1 MPNTFTKVS
10 ADSADTASGISQRRN
25 NINMFVIGEK
35 INALNTAV
43 YESIVSGDFS
53 PIVSLAILQA
63 ESGADALD
71 INFGPDIKN
80 GEAIMK
86 ELVMLIKQHVDVPL
100 CLNGTPE
107 IIEAGLAAHKG
118 RAIINGVT
126 GERERMERLLDLAHE
141 FNASVIGMA
150 VPGNGYAECTDSRC
164 VIAVDIAEQ
173 ATRRGID
180 VSDIYMDPVLSSF
193 AVSPDALLNAAG
205 SIRAFK
211 EMLPGVKTLVGLS
224 NISQGIRKKN
234 RHIINNTTLGVMAG
248 AGLDAAIL
256 NPLDRV
262 VTETSKTL
270 KLLCRSGVY
279 CDAYL
284 CG

>member
-1 MPNTFTKVS
+1 ML
-10 ADSADTASGISQRRN
+10 
-25 NINMFVIGEK
+25 VIGEK
-35 INALNTAV
+35 INGLNTVV
-43 YESIVSGDFS
+43 YEGIVSGYLS
-53 PIVSLAILQA
+53 PIVSLAILQI

-71 INFGPDIKN
+71 INLGPDLRN

-86 ELVMLIKQHVDVPL
+86 ELVMLIQQHVDVPL
-100 CLNGTPE
+100 CLNGTPG
-107 IIEAGLAAHKG
+107 IIEAGLTVHRG

-126 GERERMERLLDLAHE
+126 GGRKRMERLLDLAHE
-141 FNASVIGMA
+141 FNASVIGMT
-150 VPGNGYAECTDSRC
+150 VPGNGYAEGMDSRC
-164 VIAVDIAEQ
+164 VIAVEIAEQ
-173 ATRRGID
+173 AARRGID

-193 AVSPDALLNAAG
+193 AVSHDALLNTAG

-211 EMLPGVKTLVGLS
+211 EMIPGVKTLVGLS
-224 NISQGIRKKN
+224 NISQGISKKN
-234 RHIINNTTLGVMAG
+234 RRVINNTALGVMAG

-256 NPLDRV
+256 NPMDRV
-262 VTETSKTL
+262 VAETSKTL

>member
-1 MPNTFTKVS
+1 
-10 ADSADTASGISQRRN
+10 
-25 NINMFVIGEK
+25 MFVIGEK

-43 YESIVSGDFS
+43 YESIASGDLS
-53 PIVSLAILQA
+53 PVVSLAILQA

-71 INFGPDIKN
+71 INLGPDLRN

-86 ELVMLIKQHVDVPL
+86 ELVMLIQQHVDLPL

-107 IIEAGLAAHKG
+107 IIGAGLAVHKG

-126 GERERMERLLDLAHE
+126 GERERLERLLDLAQE
-141 FNASVIGMA
+141 FNACIIGMA
-150 VPGNGYAECTDSRC
+150 VPGNGYAEGTDSRC
-164 VIAVDIAEQ
+164 VIAVDIAGQ
-173 ATRRGID
+173 AARRGID

-193 AVSPDALLNAAG
+193 AVSPDALLNAVK
-205 SIRAFK
+205 SIHAFK
-211 EMLPGVKTLVGLS
+211 EMIPGVKTLVGLS
-224 NISQGIRKKN
+224 NISQGISKKN
-234 RHIINNTTLGVMAG
+234 RNVINNTALGVMAG

-256 NPLDRV
+256 NPMDRV